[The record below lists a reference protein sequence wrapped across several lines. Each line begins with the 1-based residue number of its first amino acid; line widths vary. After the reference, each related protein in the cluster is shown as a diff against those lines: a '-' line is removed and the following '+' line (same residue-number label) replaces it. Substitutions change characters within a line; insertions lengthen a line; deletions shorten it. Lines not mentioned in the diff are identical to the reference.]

1 MRGAWDADG
10 LSVRSTEYSSVSS
23 LEDFTST
30 QQADD
35 PPDPA
40 VVRLVD
46 RLLPSQD
53 VGIRQVASWHG
64 EVSFGGFVGRE

>member
-23 LEDFTST
+23 LEDFTCT

-35 PPDPA
+35 PPA
-40 VVRLVD
+40 VD
-46 RLLPSQD
+46 SGLLPSQD
-53 VGIRQVASWHG
+53 MGIGQVVSWHG
-64 EVSFGGFVGRE
+64 EVSFGGFVGQK